1 MSYIVVARW
10 VARKEH
16 QSEIENILQEFVPQ
30 CRAEPGCRSFIAH
43 QSVERPNEFL
53 LYEHYGEDKDFAD
66 HQATPHFK
74 ELVLQ
79 RAVPLLESRERVP
92 YRILVDG

>member
-10 VARKEH
+10 VAKKEH
-16 QSEIENILQEFVPQ
+16 QGDIERILQEFVPQ
-30 CRAEPGCRSFIAH
+30 CLTEPGCRSFVAH
-43 QSVERPNEFL
+43 QSVERPQEFL
-53 LYEHYGEDKDFAD
+53 LYEHYGEEKDFTD
-66 HQATPHFK
+66 HQATSHFK

-92 YRILVDG
+92 YRILA